1 MPPYQQVWRRLLEF
15 RHNADR
21 IVVWEDL
28 RPEDAGRPVANVEGP
43 AAVAAELDL
52 PEDLGPPVVAVVA
65 PEPEPADVQSLL
77 APGGWWRPRTDG
89 KTGRRTT
96 DRPGGH
102 LISVAA
108 LVSSTLSRPVWP

>member
-1 MPPYQQVWRRLLEF
+1 MEF

-77 APGGWWRPRTDG
+77 APGGGGDRGRMARLAAG
-89 KTGRRTT
+89 RLTG
-96 DRPGGH
+96 
-102 LISVAA
+102 
-108 LVSSTLSRPVWP
+108 PVDT